1 VTDGAE
7 AAPTPRAGPEVVLSP
22 EGVVAEAVRRHRVA
36 RGLTNGELAAR
47 AGISKAMLSKIE
59 HARTSCSLTTLA
71 RLAGALAVPVADLLD
86 GAVER
91 AAVHTPAGGGAREIG
106 PAPRHGYEDR
116 RLGAPCGGTA
126 RGLEAHV
133 VTLLESADGLARRR
147 HAGSELL
154 YVLEGVM
161 VYGYEDVRYTLR
173 PGDALQLDGEGEH
186 GPHELLE
193 APVRFLSVVAPAG

>member
-1 VTDGAE
+1 MADDPA
-7 AAPTPRAGPEVVLSP
+7 PEVVTSP

-36 RGLTNGELAAR
+36 RGLSNGELAAR

-71 RLAGALAVPVADLLD
+71 RLAGALGVPVADLLH
-86 GAVER
+86 GEAER
-91 AAVHTPAGGGAREIG
+91 VAVHTPAGGGAREVG
-106 PAPRHGYEDR
+106 PAPRPGHEDR
-116 RLGAPCGGTA
+116 RLGAPCGAG

-133 VTLLESADGLARRR
+133 VTLLGGAESLTRRR

-161 VYGYEDVRYTLR
+161 VYDYEDTRYTLR

-193 APVRFLSVVAPAG
+193 APVRFLSVVAPR

>member
-1 VTDGAE
+1 MTDGA
-7 AAPTPRAGPEVVLSP
+7 VSP

-71 RLAGALAVPVADLLD
+71 RLAAALAVPVADLLD

-91 AAVHTPAGGGAREIG
+91 AAVHTPAGAGVRQVG
-106 PAPRHGYEDR
+106 PAPRAGAENR
-116 RLGAPCGGTA
+116 RLGAPCGTA
-126 RGLEAHV
+126 GALQAHV
-133 VTLLESADGLARRR
+133 VTLLASGDGVARSR

-161 VYGYEDVRYTLR
+161 VYGYEDARYTLH
-173 PGDALQLDGEGEH
+173 PGDALHLDAEGEH

-193 APVRFLSVVAPAG
+193 APVRYLSVVAPPG